1 MSDVLFFDAIT
12 ADVAPR
18 VGGKGESL
26 ARMSQAGL
34 PVPPGF
40 VVATGAYLRSHTN
53 GIRSD
58 AKLADAVREAYRTLG
73 DSAVAVRSSAT
84 AEDGAETSFAGQQ
97 ETILDVTGEEAV
109 LDAIDKCWKSLHTER
124 AVAYRLKQGVNDDG
138 LAMAV
143 VVQTLVPAEVAGV
156 LFTRDPSDA
165 AAERM
170 LAEASWGL
178 GEVVVSGR
186 VSPDRFTLSRTDGTI
201 IEKHL
206 GTKEVEIRNRREVP
220 VTPDRQQQFCLSDT
234 ALSQLVALG
243 KQVEAFY
250 GNSRDI
256 EWAYVAGA
264 FSLLQ
269 ARPITAGSER
279 DAIRLEIVAGLQ
291 VKAESRGTVWVRY
304 NLSEVLPE
312 PTPMTWGI
320 VQRLLAADGGF
331 GAMNRDL
338 GAQPDA
344 SLGSEGAFDLV
355 AGRPM
360 ANLSRMPRLQFA
372 RPPFEYPLAAFRANP
387 KLALDP
393 KPTLNPLRD
402 GWKALFRL
410 PGIVWRLSRMSSI
423 ARRRAET
430 FAVEFRTAI
439 APPFVAEAQAALAQN
454 WATLDPPALVA
465 ILTIWV
471 KKTLVEFA
479 RDSLKPTVF
488 ADMMWNGT
496 LEMLVPKLGEAR
508 AKAAIGELA
517 LGAKPDDGTDY
528 ADGIR
533 RFAAGQLTH
542 EAFLSDFGHRC
553 ANEMELAQ
561 PRWSEDPAA
570 VARLKAT
577 QPMQATSHTDNAMS
591 RILDEAKI
599 AGPFR
604 DKFTSQVA
612 HLRTYLG
619 LRETAKHQ
627 MLRGYA
633 VIRRALVELDSRF
646 QLRGGIFFLTLDD
659 LPDLLQGKDLSARIA
674 QRKKRRQA
682 ELALELPPVLFSDD
696 LAAIGRALPPPEGAT
711 IFQGVALSAGVAE
724 GPALVLNEP
733 HASLDVPDGFILVCP
748 STDPM
753 WVPLFARARGLVMET
768 GGVLSHGAIV
778 AREFGL
784 PAVAG
789 LPGITRQLVTGT
801 KLRVDGGSGSVAI
814 VN

>member
-1 MSDVLFFDAIT
+1 MSDVLFFDAIR
-12 ADVAPR
+12 ADDAPR

-26 ARMSQAGL
+26 ARMLQAGL

-40 VVATGAYLRSHTN
+40 VVGTSAYIRSHTS

-58 AKLADAVREAYRTLG
+58 ASLADAVRDAYRTLG

-84 AEDGAETSFAGQQ
+84 AEDGEETSFAGQQ

-124 AVAYRLKQGVNDDG
+124 AVAYRQKQGVSDDG

-156 LFTRDPSDA
+156 LFTRDPAD

-186 VSPDRFTLSRTDGTI
+186 VTPDRFKLSRTDGTV

-206 GTKEVEIRNRREVP
+206 GTKEVEILNRREVP
-220 VTPDRQQQFCLSDT
+220 VTPGRQQQFCLSDT

-250 GNSRDI
+250 GNARDI
-256 EWAYVAGA
+256 EWAYVAGK

-269 ARPITAGSER
+269 ARPITAGNER
-279 DAIRLEIVAGLQ
+279 EAIRLENVAELQ
-291 VKAESRGTVWVRY
+291 AHADSRGTVWVRY

-372 RPPFEYPLAAFRANP
+372 RPPFEYPLAAFRVNP

-402 GWKALFRL
+402 GWKAWFRL

-423 ARRRAET
+423 TRRRAET
-430 FAVEFRTAI
+430 FAAEFRNTI
-439 APPFVAEAQAALAQN
+439 APPFVAEAQAAFAQN
-454 WATLDPPALVA
+454 WETLDAPALVA
-465 ILTIWV
+465 ILDSWV

-517 LGAKPDDGTDY
+517 LGAKPDEGTDY

-533 RFAAGQLTH
+533 RFAAGHLTH
-542 EAFLSDFGHRC
+542 EAFLNDFGHRC
-553 ANEMELAQ
+553 ANEMELA
-561 PRWSEDPAA
+561 RN
-570 VARLKAT
+570 R
-577 QPMQATSHTDNAMS
+577 
-591 RILDEAKI
+591 
-599 AGPFR
+599 AGP
-604 DKFTSQVA
+604 KTPPQS
-612 HLRTYLG
+612 
-619 LRETAKHQ
+619 
-627 MLRGYA
+627 
-633 VIRRALVELDSRF
+633 RA
-646 QLRGGIFFLTLDD
+646 
-659 LPDLLQGKDLSARIA
+659 
-674 QRKKRRQA
+674 
-682 ELALELPPVLFSDD
+682 
-696 LAAIGRALPPPEGAT
+696 
-711 IFQGVALSAGVAE
+711 
-724 GPALVLNEP
+724 
-733 HASLDVPDGFILVCP
+733 
-748 STDPM
+748 
-753 WVPLFARARGLVMET
+753 
-768 GGVLSHGAIV
+768 
-778 AREFGL
+778 
-784 PAVAG
+784 
-789 LPGITRQLVTGT
+789 
-801 KLRVDGGSGSVAI
+801 
-814 VN
+814 